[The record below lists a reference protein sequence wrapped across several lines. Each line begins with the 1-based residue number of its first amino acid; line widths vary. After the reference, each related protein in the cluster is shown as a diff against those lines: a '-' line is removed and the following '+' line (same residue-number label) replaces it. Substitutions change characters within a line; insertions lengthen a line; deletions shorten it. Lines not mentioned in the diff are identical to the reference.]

1 MKKKK
6 DFKIIML
13 KVLMVLFIAD
23 VIFIPLSIFAE
34 IRPLVGI
41 SVFILIPL
49 LLAILVVLLSKNCVK
64 SYNLKKKA
72 IEEKLKNK

>member
-23 VIFIPLSIFAE
+23 VIFIPLSIYAE
-34 IRPLVGI
+34 IKPMVGI
-41 SVFILIPL
+41 CLFILFPL
-49 LLAILVVLLSKNCVK
+49 ALAILVVLLSKSCVK
-64 SYNLKKKA
+64 SYNRKKKM
-72 IEEKLKNK
+72 IEEKLNNR